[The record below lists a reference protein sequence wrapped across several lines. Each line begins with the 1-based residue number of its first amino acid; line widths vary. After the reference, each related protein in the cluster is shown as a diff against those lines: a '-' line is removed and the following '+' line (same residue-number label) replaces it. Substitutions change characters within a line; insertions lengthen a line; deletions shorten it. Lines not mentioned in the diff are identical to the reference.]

1 MNSLFERIGGRPA
14 LVAVVDD
21 FYGRLATD
29 PRVLHHFT
37 DEVLPRLRAAQVEW
51 LTSALGGAPGAPMAD
66 LAAAHRGVEITDEQV
81 AVVVAHLD
89 GAIADAGVH
98 PELRR
103 QAMSVISRLWYA
115 RVF

>member
-1 MNSLFERIGGRPA
+1 MNSLFDRIGGRPA

-29 PRVLHHFT
+29 PRVLHHFG
-37 DEVLPRLRAAQVEW
+37 DDVLPRLRAAQVEW
-51 LTSALGGAPGAPMAD
+51 LAGALGGAPGAPTVD
-66 LAAAHRGVEITDEQV
+66 LAAVHRGVEITDEQV
-81 AVVVAHLD
+81 AVVIAHLD
-89 GAIADAGVH
+89 ASIADAGVY

-103 QAMSVISRLWYA
+103 QVMSVISRLWYA